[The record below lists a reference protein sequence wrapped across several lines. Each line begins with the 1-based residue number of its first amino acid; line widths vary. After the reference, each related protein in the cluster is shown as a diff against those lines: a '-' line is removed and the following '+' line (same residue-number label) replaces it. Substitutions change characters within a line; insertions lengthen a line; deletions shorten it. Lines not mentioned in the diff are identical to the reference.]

1 MYHSTM
7 YHELMDESSPTK
19 RGAHFTTPS
28 LGELFR
34 EARRSAGLSAQSV
47 AEASGLSIDTVRSIE
62 SGRTVSPAFTTV
74 ARLASVLEMS
84 LDRMS
89 EAAQVDERDS

>member
-19 RGAHFTTPS
+19 RRAHFTTPS

-34 EARRSAGLSAQSV
+34 E